1 MARSHVLAARWSFSL
16 RAWWASTIVSDDI
29 TIDLTAAGIVSHGMR
44 TVTDISSTTGL
55 FENAITGSGADSITA
70 SAAEGGQVRVKLHR
84 PEETV
89 SETVILGTGAEAAA
103 AVVDVLDE
111 LGVL

>member
-1 MARSHVLAARWSFSL
+1 M
-16 RAWWASTIVSDDI
+16 
-29 TIDLTAAGIVSHGMR
+29 
-44 TVTDISSTTGL
+44 
-55 FENAITGSGADSITA
+55 
-70 SAAEGGQVRVKLHR
+70 KLHR

>member
-1 MARSHVLAARWSFSL
+1 MR
-16 RAWWASTIVSDDI
+16 RAWQ
-29 TIDLTAAGIVSHGMR
+29 
-44 TVTDISSTTGL
+44 
-55 FENAITGSGADSITA
+55 SGGEC
-70 SAAEGGQVRVKLHR
+70 AEGGQVRVKLHR
-84 PEETV
+84 PEEPV

>member
-1 MARSHVLAARWSFSL
+1 MCIRDRAELA
-16 RAWWASTIVSDDI
+16 TI
-29 TIDLTAAGIVSHGMR
+29 AAGG
-44 TVTDISSTTGL
+44 D
-55 FENAITGSGADSITA
+55 D
-70 SAAEGGQVRVKLHR
+70 GGQARVKLHR

-89 SETVILGTGAEAAA
+89 SETVILGTGPEAAA